1 MASDPVDKER
11 GCGLSL
17 PSELNH
23 RVVLG
28 CAEVQLPQIS
38 VLDIEQ
44 DVVVNSIGRALTL
57 QLEHD
62 HSTVVSCS
70 EHVQGGVGTHHP
82 KSVVFSSECLNTGP

>member
-1 MASDPVDKER
+1 MASVDKER
-11 GCGLSL
+11 GGGLSL

-44 DVVVNSIGRALTL
+44 DVVVNSVGRTFTL
-57 QLEHD
+57 QLEND

-70 EHVQGGVGTHHP
+70 EHVQGRVGTHHP